1 MNKGSDMNQLI
12 FFIGTEAEFI
22 KLFPVMA
29 ELEKRNIDYRIV
41 SSGQNDIQ
49 KSALFSALKHNGCD
63 LVLSDT
69 TNMEKNAGSLLR
81 WFFKTARLSRRGV
94 ADWMKESG
102 VTDAMMIVHGDTV
115 STLMG
120 AWLGWKL
127 RMMPIHIEAG
137 LRSYD
142 YLNPFPEEINRILVS
157 RFARVHF
164 APNAEACGNIRKKND
179 RIVDTKGN
187 TLIDAL
193 ALSRDYQ
200 SDGSKSVTPKGSYFV
215 FVVHRQENIAKK
227 AVLEQFIKEMVLA
240 AEKMP
245 CVFIM
250 HEPTK
255 AALVRF
261 DLLSRI
267 EACHAVQIVGRMEY
281 FPFMQLLDRAT
292 YVVTDGGSNQ
302 EELSY
307 MGKPCLLLRQKT
319 ERKDGLGENA
329 VLFDGEP
336 FRVQWFSEHYADFIR
351 PAVQITVS
359 PSKIIVDTLLELQY
373 E

>member
-1 MNKGSDMNQLI
+1 MQQLF

-22 KLFPVMA
+22 KLFPVMI

-69 TNMEKNAGSLLR
+69 SKMEKNAGSLLC
-81 WFFKTARLSRRGV
+81 WFLKTARLSKRV
-94 ADWMKESG
+94 VTDWMKKSG
-102 VTDAMMIVHGDTV
+102 ASGAMLIVHGDTV

-127 RMMPIHIEAG
+127 RLMPVHIEAG
-137 LRSYD
+137 LRSFD
-142 YLNPFPEEINRILVS
+142 YLNPFPEEISRVLVS
-157 RFARVHF
+157 RFARLHF
-164 APNAEACGNIRKKND
+164 APGAEACGNIRKKND
-179 RIVDTKGN
+179 RIVDTRGN

-193 ALSRDYQ
+193 AISRNFQ
-200 SDGSKSVTPKGSYFV
+200 SDAARSNVPEGRYFV

-227 AVLEQFIKEMVLA
+227 AILERFIEEMILA
-240 AEKMP
+240 AEKVP
-245 CVFIM
+245 CVYIL

-261 DLLSRI
+261 DLLKKI
-267 EACHAVQIVGRMEY
+267 EACDTVHIVGRMEY
-281 FPFMQLLDRAT
+281 FPFMQLLDRAI

-329 VLFDGEP
+329 ILFDGEP
-336 FRVQWFSEHYADFIR
+336 ARISWFSEHYTDFIR
-351 PAVQITVS
+351 PAVPAMGS
-359 PSKIIVDTLLELQY
+359 PSEIIVDTLLELQH